1 MRLIDA
7 DALKEKLLKMEDCI
21 LNQKVPIGSAKSD
34 VWKPAYLLILDEYIK
49 MLDEMPSSAHHY
61 DCNHDCDAVK
71 EAYNRGFSKGRENV
85 LIAEECIKKYYET
98 NRKMEEQAKKQ
109 MKDYCENDC
118 DTLREVYNKA
128 YSEGDKND

>member
-1 MRLIDA
+1 
-7 DALKEKLLKMEDCI
+7 MEDCI

-49 MLDEMPSSAHHY
+49 MLDEMPSTTQHY
-61 DCNHDCDAVK
+61 DCNHDCDAIYGSYI
-71 EAYNRGFSKGRENV
+71 AGFLKGREDTLSEV
-85 LIAEECIKKYYET
+85 QL
-98 NRKMEEQAKKQ
+98 

-118 DTLREVYNKA
+118 DTLREVYNKV